1 MNTVIT
7 IGRQYGSLGH
17 EIGERVAELFGIKY
31 YDKAILTEAAKHS
44 GICEEMLKIHDETAT
59 NSFLYN
65 LVMDNYSFGISTLPN
80 MDMPISQKVFMAQY
94 NTIQKL
100 AQESPCVIVGRCA
113 DYVLQDN
120 KNTVRIFIYCDF
132 EERVKRVMEQNNL
145 SDSKARE
152 LIRSKDKQRSS
163 YYNYY
168 SSKKWGKAESYD
180 LCIDSSL
187 LGIEG
192 TAIFIKDFVER
203 VEQNRK

>member
-17 EIGERVAELFGIKY
+17 EIGERVAELFDIKY

-203 VEQNRK
+203 VEQNRN

>member
-203 VEQNRK
+203 VEQNRN